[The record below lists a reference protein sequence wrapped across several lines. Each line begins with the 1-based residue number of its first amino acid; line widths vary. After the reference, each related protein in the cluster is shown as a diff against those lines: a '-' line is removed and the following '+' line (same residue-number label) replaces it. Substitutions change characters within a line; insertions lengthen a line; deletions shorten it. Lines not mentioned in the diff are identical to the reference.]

1 VAQRYR
7 VRTIVKATKSSN
19 GERVIEKTAIH
30 VDPNPRVTILPFRK
44 GRLIRE
50 RKGEKDTVKR
60 ASGIR
65 QLDRSHREP
74 MILASQRCRDPPVST
89 SNR

>member
-60 ASGIR
+60 AGKWVQVGSDNLTAHI
-65 QLDRSHREP
+65 E
-74 MILASQRCRDPPVST
+74 
-89 SNR
+89 NR